1 MEKRYSQDTYRRSIP
16 DFKIERSNILR
27 KFSMEKIATQNML
40 IKTFYNECMKN
51 IKHLTF
57 TGRKLGATFQITDKT
72 EMKHNCDIVY

>member
-1 MEKRYSQDTYRRSIP
+1 
-16 DFKIERSNILR
+16 
-27 KFSMEKIATQNML
+27 MEKIATQNML